1 MMEIFSSI
9 FFTDAKIFTSHETV
23 PRNIFS
29 KILTYL
35 SSIFIT
41 INFFEIVSFGLGR
54 RSWRG
59 NGTGTRRGDGEG
71 FRNGYRREVRRSPTR
86 LPFRIGWIR
95 SRTRTRT
102 TIAIWRSRLQSYVI
116 FYVHF
121 SIFFFFLFLFF
132 NHRQAFVAF
141 VRITF
146 QCQ

>member
-1 MMEIFSSI
+1 MIEIFFSLMQKYLPRYFRTKRFQGTFSLN
-9 FFTDAKIFTSHETV
+9 SHV
-23 PRNIFS
+23 
-29 KILTYL
+29 
-35 SSIFIT
+35 FIV
-41 INFFEIVSFGLGR
+41 NFYHHQQHFFEIVSFGLGR

-121 SIFFFFLFLFF
+121 SIFFFLFLFF

>member
-1 MMEIFSSI
+1 MIEYFHLF

>member
-1 MMEIFSSI
+1 MQKYLPRTKRFQGTFSLN
-9 FFTDAKIFTSHETV
+9 SHV
-23 PRNIFS
+23 
-29 KILTYL
+29 
-35 SSIFIT
+35 FIV
-41 INFFEIVSFGLGR
+41 NFYPQQQHFFEIVSFGLGR

-116 FYVHF
+116 F
-121 SIFFFFLFLFF
+121 FFLFLFF